1 MSELIPPTE
10 TSEPIPIRTG
20 TVIADDH
27 RQEPAVRLGSARGG
41 WWRQVGWRH
50 LVAWVA
56 LFFGLFPILFLV
68 SAALNPIG
76 TLSTSQLVPTGAS
89 LENFGKLFDRTEYV
103 AWYWNTMLIAL
114 VAGALS
120 MFISACAAYAYSRFR
135 FRGRRLGLLGLL
147 LIQMF
152 PQFLAIVTL
161 YLMFTII
168 TDYYPRIG
176 FNTPW
181 SLIILYLGGA
191 LGANTWLMKGFLDTI
206 PKDLDESARVDG
218 ATHAQ
223 IFFGIIL
230 PLITPI
236 LAVTGLLGFIAY
248 VNEFLIA
255 NVFLTDP
262 SSKTLAVGLWGLV
275 AGERNNNF
283 GMFAAGAVPAAIPT
297 VVLFQILQ
305 RFIVGGL
312 TTGAVKG

>member
-1 MSELIPPTE
+1 MAEVQE
-10 TSEPIPIRTG
+10 AQQ
-20 TVIADDH
+20 TV
-27 RQEPAVRLGSARGG
+27 VRLGSARGG

-50 LVAWVA
+50 LIGVVA
-56 LFFGLFPILFLV
+56 LFFALFPIVFVV

-76 TLSTSQLVPTGAS
+76 TLSSSQLVPNDAS
-89 LENFGKLFDRTEYV
+89 FEKFSKLFSNTDFV
-103 AWYWNTMLIAL
+103 AWFGNTLLIAL
-114 VAGALS
+114 TAGVLS

-135 FRGRRLGLLGLL
+135 FKGRRLGLLSLL

-161 YLMFTII
+161 YLMFTTI

-181 SLIILYLGGA
+181 SLIVLYLGGA
-191 LGANTWLMKGFLDTI
+191 LGVNTWLMKGFLDTI

-248 VNEFLIA
+248 VSEFLMA

-262 SSKTLAVGLWGLV
+262 ESKTLAVGLYGLI

-283 GMFAAGAVPAAIPT
+283 GMFAAGGLLAAIPT
-297 VVLFQILQ
+297 VALFQVLQ
-305 RFIVGGL
+305 RYIVGGL

>member
-1 MSELIPPTE
+1 MSETN
-10 TSEPIPIRTG
+10 TSSAG
-20 TVIADDH
+20 TVTAED
-27 RQEPAVRLGSARGG
+27 QKEAVVRLGSAKGG
-41 WWRQVGWRH
+41 WWQQVGWRH
-50 LVAWVA
+50 LVGVVA
-56 LFFGLFPILFLV
+56 LFFALFPIVFVV
-68 SAALNPIG
+68 SAALNPVG
-76 TLSTSQLVPTGAS
+76 TLSSSQLVPTGAS
-89 LENFGKLFDRTEYV
+89 FENFSKLFSNTDFV
-103 AWYWNTMLIAL
+103 AWFGNTLFIAL
-114 VAGALS
+114 LAGVLS
-120 MFISACAAYAYSRFR
+120 MFMSACAAYAYSRFR
-135 FRGRRLGLLGLL
+135 FKGRRLGLLSLL

-161 YLMFTII
+161 YLMFTTI

-181 SLIILYLGGA
+181 ALILLYLGGA
-191 LGANTWLMKGFLDTI
+191 LGVNTWLMKGFLDTI

-248 VNEFLIA
+248 VSEFLMA

-262 SSKTLAVGLWGLV
+262 ESKTLAVGLYGLV

-283 GMFAAGAVPAAIPT
+283 GMFAAGGLLAAIPT
-297 VVLFQILQ
+297 VALFQVLQ
-305 RFIVGGL
+305 RYIVGGL

>member
-1 MSELIPPTE
+1 MSDTK
-10 TSEPIPIRTG
+10 TQTAG
-20 TVIADDH
+20 TPEV
-27 RQEPAVRLGSARGG
+27 VRLGSARGN
-41 WWRQVGWRH
+41 WFQQVGWRH
-50 LVAWVA
+50 LVAVVA
-56 LFFGLFPILFLV
+56 LIFGLFPILFV
-68 SAALNPIG
+68 ISAAFNPLG
-76 TLSTSQLVPTGAS
+76 TLSSSQLIPNGAS
-89 LENFGKLFDRTEYV
+89 LENFRKLFATTEYV
-103 AWYWNTMLIAL
+103 NWYWNTLLIASL
-114 VAGALS
+114 AAVFS
-120 MFISACAAYAYSRFR
+120 MFISACAAYAFSRYR
-135 FRGRRLGLLGLL
+135 FKGRRMGLLGLL

-161 YLMFTII
+161 YLMFSTIS
-168 TDYYPRIG
+168 DYYPRIG

-191 LGANTWLMKGFLDTI
+191 LGVNTWLMKGFLDTI

-236 LAVTGLLGFIAY
+236 LAVTGLLGFIGY

-262 SSKTLAVGLWGLV
+262 ESKTLAVGLFGLV

-283 GMFAAGAVPAAIPT
+283 GVFAAGAVLAAIPT
-297 VVLFQILQ
+297 VLLFQLLQ